1 MRVSVKIRYS
11 LKKHILAM
19 IPTHNRQMKV
29 LNMKKRCKKHL
40 LSTVFSARYTSTYKE
55 AVMWVMM
62 IIM

>member
-1 MRVSVKIRYS
+1 M
-11 LKKHILAM
+11 HILAM

-29 LNMKKRCKKHL
+29 LNMKKRSKKHL
-40 LSTVFSARYTSTYKE
+40 SSTVFSGRYTSTYKE